1 MPVITI
7 ECGDL
12 TKEQKEQL
20 ISQMTETASNIMGIP
35 KEAYIVTIKEL
46 PEENIGVGGKPLDQ
60 IKAGN

>member
-46 PEENIGVGGKPLDQ
+46 SEENIGVGGKPLDQ